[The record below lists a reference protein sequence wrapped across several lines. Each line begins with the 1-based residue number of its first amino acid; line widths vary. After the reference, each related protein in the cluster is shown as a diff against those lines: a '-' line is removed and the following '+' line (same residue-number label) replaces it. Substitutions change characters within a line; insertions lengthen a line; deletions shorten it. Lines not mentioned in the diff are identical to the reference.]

1 MLIGERVGSIA
12 LATLAMALLAGGAY
26 AQQLSPAQKALEE
39 QGRYWEDRHQP
50 ARAEVAWQKLL
61 ESDAGNAEAL
71 LHLGIIEARAGHL
84 DKARAYAAQLKT
96 AHPNGSE
103 NVVLEHA
110 IAVGSVPPDTINEAR
125 RLSRAGQ
132 FEAAVAAY
140 KRALKNQPPPPDLAQ
155 EYYETLA
162 GTKAGWDEAKQGLQ
176 QMSAALPN
184 DLQVQYAYAR
194 VLTYHEATRR
204 QGIAM
209 MASLAGDPSVGRQA
223 TQGWHD
229 ALVWLG
235 ATKDD
240 VPLYKNYLASHAS
253 DNAVAKKLADL
264 ENPANTGRFG
274 ADDAHRKAMEALEA
288 GHLKEA
294 AEMFQALIKAN
305 PKDVDALAGLGIVR
319 EREGNLHEAR
329 ALLTEAVSLLPE
341 GETKWR
347 DALGTAVYLDDVA
360 QAKAAL
366 RAHRYKEA
374 ETKAHEALEHPIA
387 GDTNAEL
394 VLAEVARATRRWGE
408 AEKIFREVLSAQ
420 PHNREAASGLAAVL
434 VATGRSKEARRFV
447 ANVPEAGAVMR
458 PQDIA
463 RREAAAL
470 ADRARVAVNHND
482 TKGAIALYRDAMA
495 RDPGNPWFKLD
506 FARLMLRMGDSA
518 GADRLINTMAA
529 APNASAETYAA
540 AAIWYGERGD
550 YQRASD
556 LAKRVPSTTA
566 IADFGTMSHQWI
578 ASADARRAIA
588 LARHGRLAEAHQ
600 ILDGIIAGANG
611 NIGVVGV
618 AADAYVDIGD
628 AQRAVQAMRG
638 ALGPN
643 PALDGQI
650 QYAGVLLRVG
660 AIEELISVMH
670 AIDTQAAQMRPAQQS
685 RVADLH
691 RGLAIKLAD
700 AARLRGDYA
709 AAYDRLK
716 PELEIS
722 RDPTVLAALA
732 RIYDSAGRHEDAVE
746 IYTRILRSD
755 PSNMDA
761 RREIIGA
768 AIVVGDYDRAH
779 LLISEGMRQSQDDP
793 RLHLLAAEL
802 ARAEGDNDTALAEL
816 SIAQRELARRN
827 GDIWIAGEQYGYLS
841 DVNYVGG
848 NPFAQRDGFF
858 DRYGDRYEYERERA
872 RERAL
877 YAPITK
883 EAPPGQVYYSAYQSG
898 PSYGNNPAYPVPALG
913 GPVIVTSATT
923 EDQQLAEQVADQIEQ
938 VRDPMRPYLQGGI
951 NFRNIEGEPGLS
963 QFAVVSLPIGGG
975 ARVGPGFLTLQV
987 EPTMAAS
994 GSINNNDPTVFRRFG
1009 TNAILGPGATTS
1021 FGFDGSADGVGV
1033 KVGYTVDNL
1042 AVEIGSTPLGFL
1054 ESNVIG
1060 HAVWSI
1066 PLDTQTSIKLAAF
1079 RDPVTDSLLS
1089 YAGIRDPLSGQT
1101 WGGVTR
1107 TGGRMDIGYDNGRT
1121 GIYGDITGAFID
1133 GTHVENNWMVDA
1145 GGGAYWRFYRTEHG
1159 SLKIGV
1165 NLQAQA
1171 YQHNEDFFTLGN
1183 GGYFSPQTAVEATV
1197 PIEWSG
1203 RWGRLAYSLGGQI
1216 GVMEFHNS
1224 SQPYFPLD
1232 AGLQAFAIGNDGG
1245 PPVFPSQ
1252 SVVTAIYGITG
1263 KAEYEVAPLLI
1274 LGASFAADNSY
1285 NFNEQVL
1292 SVYLKKKFNLY

>member
-1 MLIGERVGSIA
+1 MLIWERVGGIA
-12 LATLAMALLAGGAY
+12 LATMAMALLGGSAY
-26 AQQLSPAQKALEE
+26 AQLNPAQKALEE

-61 ESDAGNAEAL
+61 ESDVGNAEAL

-84 DKARAYAAQLKT
+84 DKAHAYAAQLKT
-96 AHPNGSE
+96 AHPNGPE
-103 NVVLEHA
+103 NIVLEHA
-110 IAVGSVPPDTINEAR
+110 IAVGAVPADTINEAR

-132 FEAAVAAY
+132 FDAAVAAY

-162 GTKAGWDEAKQGLQ
+162 GTKAGWEEAKQGLQ
-176 QMSAALPN
+176 QMAAALPN
-184 DLQVQYAYAR
+184 DLSVQYAYAR

-209 MASLAGDPSVGRQA
+209 MASLAGDPSIGRQA

-229 ALVWLG
+229 ALIWLG
-235 ATKDD
+235 ATRDD
-240 VPLYKNYLASHAS
+240 EPLYKNYLASHAN

-274 ADDAHRKAMEALEA
+274 TDEAHRKAMEALEA
-288 GHLKEA
+288 GRLKEA

-305 PKDVDALAGLGIVR
+305 PKDVDALAGLGVVR

-329 ALLTEAVSLLPE
+329 ALLTQAVALLPE

-347 DALGTAVYLDDVA
+347 DALATAIYLDDVA

-366 RAHRYKEA
+366 RVRHYKEA
-374 ETKAHEALEHPIA
+374 EAKAHEALEHPIA
-387 GDTNAEL
+387 GDTNAEM
-394 VLAEVARATRRWGE
+394 VLAEVARATKRWGE
-408 AEKIFREVLSAQ
+408 AEKIFREVLRAQ
-420 PHNREAASGLAAVL
+420 PHNREAATGLAAVL
-434 VATGRSKEARRFV
+434 VATGRAREARHFAAV
-447 ANVPEAGAVMR
+447 TPEAGAVLR
-458 PQDIA
+458 PEDLA
-463 RREAAAL
+463 RRQAAAL
-470 ADRARVAVNHND
+470 ADQARAAVNRND

-495 RDPGNPWFKLD
+495 HDPANPWFKLD
-506 FARLMLRMGDSA
+506 FARLMVRMGDRA
-518 GADRLINTMAA
+518 GADRLINSMAA
-529 APNASAETYAA
+529 ARNASAETYAA

-550 YQRASD
+550 YQRAAE

-578 ASADARRAIA
+578 ASADAKRAIA

-628 AQRAVQAMRG
+628 SQRAVQAMRA
-638 ALGPN
+638 ALGATPT
-643 PALDGQI
+643 LDGQI

-660 AIEELISVMH
+660 ATDELITVMH
-670 AIDTQAAQMRPAQQS
+670 AIDTQSGQMRPAQQT

-700 AARLRGDYA
+700 AARLKGDYA
-709 AAYDRLK
+709 AAYDRLA
-716 PELEIS
+716 PELAIS
-722 RDPTVLAALA
+722 RDATVLAALA

-768 AIVVGDYDRAH
+768 AIVIGDYDRAH
-779 LLISEGMRQSQDDP
+779 LLLNQGLTQAPDDP
-793 RLHLLAAEL
+793 RLHLLAAQL

-816 SIAQRELARRN
+816 AIAQRELARRN

-841 DVNYVGG
+841 DVNYIGG
-848 NPFAQRDGFF
+848 NPFADRDRY
-858 DRYGDRYEYERERA
+858 DRYGDRYAYYMERERE
-872 RERAL
+872 REL
-877 YAPITK
+877 YAPIAK
-883 EAPPGQVYYSAYQSG
+883 EAPPSQVYYSAYQSG
-898 PSYGNNPAYPVPALG
+898 PSYGTNPAYPVPNLT
-913 GPVIVTSATT
+913 GPMIVTSSAT
-923 EDQQLAEQVADQIEQ
+923 EDQQLAEQVAEQIEQ
-938 VRDPMRPYLQGGI
+938 VRDPLRPYLEGGV
-951 NFRNIEGEPGLS
+951 NFRNIEGEQGLS
-963 QFAVVSLPIGGG
+963 QFAVVSLPISGG

-987 EPTMAAS
+987 EPTAAS
-994 GSINNNDPTVFRRFG
+994 SGTLNNTDPGTFRRFG
-1009 TNAILGPGATTS
+1009 GNAILDPAATTAPAYE
-1021 FGFDGSADGVGV
+1021 GTAQGIAV
-1033 KVGYTVDNL
+1033 KAGYTMDNL
-1042 AVEIGSTPLGFL
+1042 AADIGTTPLGF
-1054 ESNVIG
+1054 EVSNIIG
-1060 HAVWSI
+1060 HAVWSV
-1066 PLDTQTSIKLAAF
+1066 PLDNQTSIKFSGF
-1079 RDPVTDSLLS
+1079 RDPVTDSLVS
-1089 YAGIRDPLSGQT
+1089 YAGTRDPLTGGI
-1101 WGGVTR
+1101 WGGAVR
-1107 TGGRMDIGYDNGRT
+1107 TGGRFDMGYDNGRT

-1133 GTHVENNWMVDA
+1133 GTHIANNWMIDA

-1159 SLKIGV
+1159 ALKIGV
-1165 NLQAQA
+1165 NIQAQA
-1171 YQHNEDFFTLGN
+1171 YERNEDFFTYGN

-1197 PIEWSG
+1197 PVEWSG
-1203 RWGRLAYSLGGQI
+1203 RWGKLAYSIGGQL

-1224 SQPYFPLD
+1224 SEAYFPLD
-1232 AGLQAFAIGNDGG
+1232 PELMSRAVGNTGGAAI
-1245 PPVFPSQ
+1245 FPGQ

-1263 KAEYEVAPLLI
+1263 KAEYEVAPLLV

-1292 SVYLKKKFNLY
+1292 NVYLKKKFNIY